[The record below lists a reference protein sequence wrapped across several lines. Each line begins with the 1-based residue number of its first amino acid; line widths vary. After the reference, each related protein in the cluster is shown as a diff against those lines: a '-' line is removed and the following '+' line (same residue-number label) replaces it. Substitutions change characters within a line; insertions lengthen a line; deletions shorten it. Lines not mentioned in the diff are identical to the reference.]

1 MLIKDRKTNLK
12 SFFTNETKNAPCIM
26 CLEVP
31 ATFWKH
37 VENNNRSTERIIGK
51 MKRVIQ
57 SKIVDILAEVSKTD
71 IPVRFRAF
79 LSNVE

>member
-1 MLIKDRKTNLK
+1 MHLASCALKFLQHFGNMLKTIIGL
-12 SFFTNETKNAPCIM
+12 
-26 CLEVP
+26 
-31 ATFWKH
+31 
-37 VENNNRSTERIIGK
+37 NRSTERIIGK

-71 IPVRFRAF
+71 IPERFRAF